1 MGKIVVG
8 RWDCSYCGTKGI
20 RGSERECPNCGR
32 PRGEDVKFY
41 VDDPKDYVPEDEAT
55 QISKEP
61 DWMCEFC
68 GSYNSAKLTKCM
80 SCGAERGKSKDYF
93 QVQEAN
99 REKESGK
106 AETTENDF
114 EQNHEKKKSISTSK
128 ASKKIIHSM
137 ILVLT
142 I

>member
-55 QISKEP
+55 KISKEP

-93 QVQEAN
+93 QIS
-99 REKESGK
+99 EKV
-106 AETTENDF
+106 
-114 EQNHEKKKSISTSK
+114 K
-128 ASKKIIHSM
+128 ASFDNVNCNKSYIWS
-137 ILVLT
+137 
-142 I
+142 